1 MFSVNLSD
9 HKIVATTIHQIFK
22 SSLIAA
28 CLALAACGGGGG
40 GGGGAAL
47 PGGNTTPTGILDS
60 FGQSVNSSD
69 TSGVGAGD
77 AGADGTAGEGS
88 PLPGATITITDA
100 SGKTANAVADANGY
114 YRAKITGFTAPMVAK
129 AELGAKKVFYSASVD
144 SPKTNGFVTINVTG
158 LTDKVVSDVA
168 LAAGRTSSAAIT
180 PAIVA
185 ANNPALVKAK
195 SDLRTALSAQL
206 TANGLNASIFDPV
219 TLPFRA
225 DHTGY
230 DAVLDT
236 TLVSRNGT
244 GTTQI
249 TPSGQQY
256 VAGLDTTGIS
266 FFVSEFNRLNF
277 TAAGRT
283 SAEFADLVDVAF
295 LDGGENKTT
304 FLSNFTS
311 PSSNTAGGN
320 VTNVA
325 VSDCVISTAICRI
338 KFDFVKLGNILDK
351 VDNQV
356 RLTGGVW
363 RLYGDR
369 APVQTEFKSVLRKN
383 VSYNISN
390 VATTS
395 YDAGYNFYVNN
406 TAYQSA
412 KLEYFVTVSGVAG
425 AVNPLMNVITK
436 AGCVGYMATDD
447 GVPGN
452 CGNYVAKTDAQL
464 AALNT
469 SFAQGPVTVQIT
481 VYTGNTYT
489 GTATTFTKPFAQ
501 TMYLASQGASLILP
515 TVNPAGFATGAVA
528 FTVPSGM
535 NLQQVTMAVF
545 KRFGVSPPSQ
555 TGFTTWSGSSLTAL
569 NGVAS
574 MAAAETLCGNC
585 GSYTTSNFGQI
596 TRVGVDV
603 SDATE
608 RGIWTSFSY
617 PFLN

>member
-28 CLALAACGGGGG
+28 CLAVAACGG

-47 PGGNTTPTGILDS
+47 PGGNTTPTAILDS

-206 TANGLNASIFDPV
+206 TANGLNASTFDPV

-338 KFDFVKLGNILDK
+338 KFDFVKLGNILEK

-406 TAYQSA
+406 TTYQSA
-412 KLEYFVTVSGVAG
+412 KLEYFVTVNGAAG

-436 AGCVGYMATDD
+436 AGCTGGYMATDD

-501 TMYLASQGASLILP
+501 TMYLASQGASLTLP

-545 KRFGVSPPSQ
+545 KRFGVSPPTQ

-585 GSYTTSNFGQI
+585 GSYTTSNSGQI

-608 RGIWTSFSY
+608 RGIWTSFNY

>member
-1 MFSVNLSD
+1 MFSVQLSRD
-9 HKIVATTIHQIFK
+9 KIVSTTIHQIFK
-22 SSLIAA
+22 SSLLAA
-28 CLALAACGGGGG
+28 CLAVAACGG

-47 PGGNTTPTGILDS
+47 PGGNPGPSAIVDS
-60 FGQSVNSSD
+60 FGQGVNSSD
-69 TSGVGAGD
+69 ASGVGAGD

-100 SGKTANAVADANGY
+100 SGKTASAVADANGY

-129 AELGAKKVFYSASVD
+129 AELGTKKIFYSASVD

-185 ANNPALVKAK
+185 ANNAALLKAK
-195 SDLRTALSAQL
+195 NDLRTALSAQL
-206 TANGLNASIFDPV
+206 TANGLNASTFDPV

-266 FFVSEFNRLNF
+266 VLVSEFNRLNS

-283 SAEFADLVDVAF
+283 SAAFADLVDVAF
-295 LDGGENKTT
+295 LDGGENKTV
-304 FLSNFTS
+304 FLSRVTS
-311 PSSNTAGGN
+311 PSSGIAGGN
-320 VTNVA
+320 FINTKVSNCA
-325 VSDCVISTAICRI
+325 VGAGLCSFTSEFVRSTGNLIIVDMQI
-338 KFDFVKLGNILDK
+338 K
-351 VDNQV
+351 
-356 RLTGGVW
+356 LTGGVW
-363 RLYGDR
+363 RLYGDQ
-369 APVQTEFKSVLRKN
+369 APVQNDFKSILNKN
-383 VSYNISN
+383 VSYNTST

-395 YDAGYNFYVNN
+395 YSAGYNFYVQN
-406 TAYQSA
+406 TATYLSA
-412 KLEYFVTVSGVAG
+412 KLEYFVTTNGVAG
-425 AVNPLMNVITK
+425 APSPLMNVITK
-436 AGCVGYMATDD
+436 AGCIVGFLATDD
-447 GVPGN
+447 GAPGN
-452 CGNYVAKTDAQL
+452 CGNQVAKTDAQL

-469 SFAQGPVTVQIT
+469 IFAQGPVTLRIT
-481 VYTGNTYT
+481 LYTGNNYT
-489 GTATTFTKPFAQ
+489 GTATTFTKPFRQ
-501 TMYLASQGASLILP
+501 VMYLASEGPALTLP

-528 FTVPSGM
+528 FTVPS
-535 NLQQVTMAVF
+535 TMTLEAVELVVF
-545 KRFGVSPPSQ
+545 KRIGVSPPAQS
-555 TGFTTWSGSSLTAL
+555 GFQLWEEGAALAL
-569 NGVAS
+569 NGIAS
-574 MAAAETLCGNC
+574 MAAAEASCGGC
-585 GSYTTSNFGQI
+585 GAYTTANFGQI
-596 TRVGVDV
+596 TRVGVYAR
-603 SDATE
+603 DATE
-608 RGIWTSFSY
+608 RGISTSFSY